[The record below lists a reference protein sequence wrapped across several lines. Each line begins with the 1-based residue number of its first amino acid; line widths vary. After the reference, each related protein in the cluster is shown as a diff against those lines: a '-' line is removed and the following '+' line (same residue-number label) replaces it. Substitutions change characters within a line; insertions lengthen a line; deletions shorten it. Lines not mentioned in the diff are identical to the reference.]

1 MPKSWDIFCAVVDN
15 FGDIGVCWRLARQL
29 AGEQGA
35 AVRLW
40 VDKLES
46 FQALCPQVDCRLAV
60 QTLQGVEVRR
70 WSPVFEQDAT
80 IVPAEVVVEGFGCR
94 LPAGYLAAM
103 AARTPQ
109 PVWINLEYL
118 SAEDWVESHHRMP
131 SPHPQLPLV
140 KYFFFPGFTEHTGG
154 LSVERNL
161 ASRREAFQRDPAA
174 VNAFRAAIGVAPAQ
188 TDTLVTSLFCYE
200 DAAVPELLDAWTKG
214 ASNIEC
220 LVPAGPPLRRA
231 AALTGPLRPGEIW
244 RGGSL
249 QITAIPFLD
258 QDAYDRLLWAS
269 DLNFVRGEDSFVRA
283 QLAARPLVWQAYAQD
298 AGAHLLKID
307 AFFGRYCRSM
317 DGALATAL
325 RQFWQA
331 WNQPLEGRP
340 DWPALW
346 QAILATRPA
355 WQAGAQAW
363 ATRAQSAPSLADNLA
378 FFCQS
383 KLK

>member
-1 MPKSWDIFCAVVDN
+1 MPKSWDIFCNVVDN

-29 AGEQGA
+29 ANEQGA
-35 AVRLW
+35 VVRLW

-46 FQALCPQVDCRLAV
+46 FQALCPQVDCGLAV
-60 QTLQGVEVRR
+60 QTLQGVEIRR
-70 WSPVFEQDAT
+70 WSPAFGHDTT

-94 LPAGYLAAM
+94 LPGSFLAAM

-118 SAEDWVESHHRMP
+118 SAEDWVESHHCLP

-154 LSVERNL
+154 LPVERDL
-161 ASRREAFQRDPAA
+161 ALRRGAFQREPAA

-188 TDTLVTSLFCYE
+188 PDTLVTSLFCYE
-200 DAAVPELLDAWTKG
+200 DAAVPELLDAWAKG
-214 ASNIEC
+214 ANTIEC
-220 LVPAGPPLRRA
+220 LVPAGPPLRRV
-231 AALTGPLRPGEIW
+231 AALTGPLRPGEVW
-244 RGGSL
+244 RSGRL
-249 QITAIPFLD
+249 QVNAIPFLD

-283 QLAARPLVWQAYAQD
+283 QLAARPLVWQVYAQD
-298 AGAHLLKID
+298 ADAHLLKMD
-307 AFFGRYCRSM
+307 AFLGRYCRGM
-317 DGALATAL
+317 DDTLATAL

-331 WNQPLEGRP
+331 WNQPPEGRP

-346 QAILATRPA
+346 QAVLAAKPA
-355 WQAGAQAW
+355 WQGGAQAW
-363 ATRAQSAPSLADNLA
+363 AARLQAAPSLADNLA